1 MTPNPIHRT
10 HHPAA
15 PLTDATEPLY
25 RECVAASELLRSP
38 GLDVA
43 ARIYLVSI
51 KGDMTAK
58 IWNAAR
64 KARAK

>member
-1 MTPNPIHRT
+1 MTNEIHRPY
-10 HHPAA
+10 HPAA
-15 PLTDATEPLY
+15 PMSEATEALY
-25 RECVAASELLRSP
+25 KECVAATELLRSP